1 MKSSAKLL
9 QKFLGEAPFLIDTAN
24 KQFSGLSETQIN
36 WKPSEEKWSIGEC
49 IEHLVVTHKL
59 YNSKIK
65 EPQPIF
71 ENSGEGSFNYKH
83 TLSGMIILKYVD
95 PNTTTRTKTFKIF
108 KPSMKQTDTNIIRS
122 FCEEV

>member
-1 MKSSAKLL
+1 MKSPAKLL

-24 KQFSGLSETQIN
+24 KQFSGFSETQIN

-65 EPQPIF
+65 ELQLLF
-71 ENSGEGSFNYKH
+71 EDSGEGS
-83 TLSGMIILKYVD
+83 
-95 PNTTTRTKTFKIF
+95 
-108 KPSMKQTDTNIIRS
+108 
-122 FCEEV
+122 